1 MLLYNIVRPFAR
13 LSFYAFY
20 RKIILTNTDRI
31 PKGKPVILAANHPTA
46 FLEPCILAC
55 FLDRPLN
62 FLVRGDL
69 FVKPV
74 YNKLLRGLNLL
85 PVFRLKDGGYGKLKN
100 NYSTFEACFEAL
112 ANNKTIMILAEGSTI
127 QEKRLRP
134 LQKGTAR
141 IALGA
146 MEQMPE
152 LGEIY
157 VVPVGVNFTYADK
170 PRTEVM
176 IDFGEPMLTSE
187 YWAEYEQNTNQG
199 ISKMTAELREH
210 LLEHLVIIDEKEDD
224 ELVEHLH
231 RIYRTEQNWSSP
243 PLISKSETLL
253 ETEIKIGAK
262 VNELEQDKKEDL
274 KALAAGYFEH
284 LQQFGLDDR
293 ALMGKDFSKLTVLF
307 QLILGFPFQLIGK
320 LWNYLPAFIGKYIS
334 DTKVKTLEFKAP
346 VRWGASLGAF
356 LVYMPIWF
364 LIAAV
369 SGRWEILGG
378 SVVLLLL
385 GYYHLYYQELKYRYL
400 KSKRLKEVPAK
411 QVEKLKEKRR
421 EVIKTFG
428 FKR

>member
-176 IDFGEPMLTSE
+176 IDFGEPMLTSQ
-187 YWAEYEQNTNQG
+187 YWAEYKQNTNQG

-243 PLISKSETLL
+243 PLISNTKALL

-262 VNELEQDKKEDL
+262 VNELEQNKKEDL
-274 KALAAGYFEH
+274 KVLTSSYFEH

-293 ALMGKDFSKLTVLF
+293 ALMGKDFSNPTVLL

-320 LWNYLPAFIGKYIS
+320 LWNFPAFIGKYIS

-356 LVYMPIWF
+356 LVYMLIWF

-369 SGRWEILGG
+369 SGRWEVLGG

-411 QVEKLKEKRR
+411 QVEILKEKRG
-421 EVIKTFG
+421 EVVEAFG
-428 FKR
+428 LKV

>member
-55 FLDRPLN
+55 FLDRPLH

-69 FVKPV
+69 FGKPL

-146 MEQMPE
+146 MEQMPN

-176 IDFGEPMLTSE
+176 IDFGEPMLASE
-187 YWAEYEQNTNQG
+187 YWREYELNANQG
-199 ISKMTAELREH
+199 ISKMTTDLRER
-210 LLEHLVIIDEKEDD
+210 LLEHLVIVDEKEDD
-224 ELVEHLH
+224 ELVEYLH
-231 RIYRTEQNWSSP
+231 RIYRTEQNWTSP
-243 PLISKSETLL
+243 PLISNSKIPLS
-253 ETEIKIGAK
+253 TEIGVGVR
-262 VNELEQDKKEDL
+262 VNGLEKSKKESL
-274 KALAAGYFEH
+274 KIITADYFEH

-293 ALMGKDFSKLTVLF
+293 ALIGKDFSKAIVLL
-307 QLILGFPFQLIGK
+307 QLVFGSPFQLLGK
-320 LWNYLPAFIGKYIS
+320 LWNYLPAFAGKYIS

-346 VRWGASLGAF
+346 VRWGVSLGTF
-356 LVYMPIWF
+356 LICMIIWF
-364 LIAAV
+364 LIAAI
-369 SGRWEILGG
+369 SGIWWILGG
-378 SVVLLLL
+378 VVVLLLF

-400 KSKRLKEVPAK
+400 KSKRLGEVPAK
-411 QVEKLKEKRR
+411 QLEILKEKRR
-421 EVIKTFG
+421 EVMQSFG
-428 FKR
+428 LKV